1 MTSNEMSS
9 TLAGSRVLITRAA
22 DQADSFAALL
32 AEQGAETIE
41 LAVLTIG
48 APENQSELDRSL
60 KTINSYDWIV
70 FASRNAVE
78 YSCRRLSEL
87 ALPAGSSW
95 GNRPKVASI
104 GPGTSEALKASGIE
118 IAFEPSNHIAESM
131 VQEFP
136 GYPHLSGLRVF
147 WPRTNIGR
155 PVISDGLAAAGAQ
168 VDTAVAYETGFPPE
182 RAKLSSQ
189 LLELLQEKRIDIIT
203 LASAQ
208 TARNLACLLKDGL
221 KEKCGSAA
229 GTLESEFTALL
240 AGVKLAAI
248 GPITARAAE
257 EELGRIDIVAAKHTL
272 PGLIEALLASLKLE
286 QNPL

>member
-1 MTSNEMSS
+1 MSS

-41 LAVLTIG
+41 LAVLTIS

-60 KTINSYDWIV
+60 RAINSYDWIV

-78 YSCRRLSEL
+78 YTCRRLSEL
-87 ALPAGSSW
+87 GLPAGSSW
-95 GNRPKVASI
+95 GSRPKVASI

-136 GYPHLSGLRVF
+136 DYPKLTGLRVF

-182 RAKLSSQ
+182 RAQLSGQ
-189 LLELLQEKRIDIIT
+189 LLELLQEKKIDIIT

-221 KEKCGSAA
+221 KERCGGA
-229 GTLESEFTALL
+229 TLESEFTALL